1 MLPMNRSSPVNLPAR
16 LQGLDSPGQ
25 AHFESLTGQM
35 NQLFESAF
43 GQSGLA
49 TAGGWAPAVDVE
61 ETEDAYVVEAELPG
75 VQRDDVQVEASSGV
89 LTITG
94 EFKERE
100 RTGIL
105 RRRTRRT
112 GRFEFRT
119 TLPTSVDSEAITA
132 SLHEG
137 VLTVKVPKAEQAKP
151 RRVEITAG

>member
-1 MLPMNRSSPVNLPAR
+1 MTLPVRQESSSPVRWDPWR
-16 LQGLDSPGQ
+16 E
-25 AHFESLTGQM
+25 FESLTGQM
-35 NQLFESAF
+35 NQFLESAF
-43 GQSGLA
+43 GQSGLVA
-49 TAGGWAPAVDVE
+49 GGGWAPAVDVE

-94 EFKERE
+94 EFRERE

-132 SLHEG
+132 SLHDG

>member
-1 MLPMNRSSPVNLPAR
+1 MTLPVRQESSSPVRWDLWR
-16 LQGLDSPGQ
+16 E
-25 AHFESLTGQM
+25 FESLTGQM

-43 GQSGLA
+43 GQSGFA
-49 TAGGWAPAVDVE
+49 TGGGWAPAVDVE
-61 ETEDAYVVEAELPG
+61 ET
-75 VQRDDVQVEASSGV
+75 DDVQVEASSGV

-94 EFKERE
+94 EFKDRE

-119 TLPTSVDSEAITA
+119 TLPAAVDSEAITA

-137 VLTVKVPKAEQAKP
+137 VLTVKVPKAAEAKP

>member
-1 MLPMNRSSPVNLPAR
+1 MTLPVRHESSSPVRWDPWR
-16 LQGLDSPGQ
+16 E
-25 AHFESLTGQM
+25 FESLTGQM

-49 TAGGWAPAVDVE
+49 AAGGWAPAVDVE
-61 ETEDAYVVEAELPG
+61 ETDDAYVVEAELPG

-94 EFKERE
+94 EFKDRE

-119 TLPTSVDSEAITA
+119 TLPAAVDSEAITA

-137 VLTVKVPKAEQAKP
+137 VLTVKVPKAAEAKP

>member
-1 MLPMNRSSPVNLPAR
+1 MTLPVRHESSSPAR
-16 LQGLDSPGQ
+16 WDPWRE
-25 AHFESLTGQM
+25 FESLTGQM

-43 GQSGLA
+43 GQSGMGA
-49 TAGGWAPAVDVE
+49 AGGWAPAVDVE

-75 VQRDDVQVEASSGV
+75 VQREDVQVEASSGV

>member
-1 MLPMNRSSPVNLPAR
+1 MTLPVRHESSSPAR
-16 LQGLDSPGQ
+16 WNPWREL
-25 AHFESLTGQM
+25 ESLTGQM
-35 NQLFESAF
+35 NQFLESAF
-43 GQSGLA
+43 GQSGFI
-49 TAGGWAPAVDVE
+49 TGGGWAPAVDVE
-61 ETEDAYVVEAELPG
+61 ETDDAYMVEAELPG
-75 VQRDDVQVEASSGV
+75 VKRDDVQVEVSGGV

-119 TLPTSVDSEAITA
+119 TLPTAVDSDAISA
-132 SLHEG
+132 SLHDG
-137 VLTVKVPKAEQAKP
+137 VLAVKVPKAAEAKP

>member
-1 MLPMNRSSPVNLPAR
+1 MTLPVRQESSSPVRWDPWR
-16 LQGLDSPGQ
+16 E
-25 AHFESLTGQM
+25 FENITGQM
-35 NQLFESAF
+35 NQLLESTL
-43 GQSGLA
+43 GQSGPV
-49 TAGGWAPAVDVE
+49 TGTGWAPAVDIE
-61 ETEDAYVVEAELPG
+61 ETDDAYVVEAELPG
-75 VQRDDVQVEASSGV
+75 VRREDVQVEASSGV

-132 SLHEG
+132 SLHDG
-137 VLTVKVPKAEQAKP
+137 VLTVKVPKADEAKP
-151 RRVEITAG
+151 RRIEITAG

>member
-1 MLPMNRSSPVNLPAR
+1 MALPVRQDASNLTRFDPWR
-16 LQGLDSPGQ
+16 E
-25 AHFESLTGQM
+25 FENLTGQM
-35 NQLFESAF
+35 NQFLESTF

-49 TAGGWAPAVDVE
+49 SVAGWAPAVDVE
-61 ETEDAYVVEAELPG
+61 ETEDSYRVEAELPG
-75 VQRDDVQVEASSGV
+75 VHRDDVQVEVGGGV

-105 RRRTRRT
+105 RRCTRRT

-119 TLPTSVDSEAITA
+119 TLPTAADSDKISA
-132 SLHEG
+132 SLQDG
-137 VLTVKVPKAEQAKP
+137 VLTVTVPKAAEAKP

>member
-1 MLPMNRSSPVNLPAR
+1 MTLPVRQDTSNLTRFDPWR
-16 LQGLDSPGQ
+16 E
-25 AHFESLTGQM
+25 FENLTSQM
-35 NQLFESAF
+35 NQLLESTF

-49 TAGGWAPAVDVE
+49 AAAGWSPAVDVE
-61 ETEDAYVVEAELPG
+61 ETEDAYRVEAELPG
-75 VQRDDVQVEASSGV
+75 VHRDDVQVEVGGGV

-100 RTGIL
+100 RSGIL

-119 TLPTSVDSEAITA
+119 TLPAAVDSDKISA
-132 SLHEG
+132 SLQDG
-137 VLTVKVPKAEQAKP
+137 VLSVTVPKAAEAKP